1 MGMANATNDWTAE
14 LVEAIPN
21 DGNRYEVIDGELFV
35 TPAPGSKHQ
44 AAVGELLLLLQAYLR
59 ATRIGYAW
67 VSPADIRYGRHTLV
81 QPDVFV
87 VPLVNGRRPASWR
100 EISGLLL
107 AVEVLSPSS
116 KRADRDL
123 KRRLYQRQGI
133 PEYWM
138 IDVNACRL
146 ERWRSDDKH
155 PDIVVGTLEWRP
167 DQSHP
172 PLVIDLPAYFS
183 DVLDE

>member
-1 MGMANATNDWTAE
+1 M
-14 LVEAIPN
+14 
-21 DGNRYEVIDGELFV
+21 
-35 TPAPGSKHQ
+35 
-44 AAVGELLLLLQAYLR
+44 
-59 ATRIGYAW
+59 
-67 VSPADIRYGRHTLV
+67 
-81 QPDVFV
+81 
-87 VPLVNGRRPASWR
+87 NGRRPASWR